1 MVLLESS
8 EGRKCAPWMLQLVFN
23 KILTFPLDQFWVE
36 KHGCGGG
43 REGGWGQAP
52 PAIYIKGK
60 SLSSKQL
67 SLCMAEFVCMVSI
80 FCIVLPQ
87 FVIAMTIIFYSET
100 SIKRTPN

>member
-8 EGRKCAPWMLQLVFN
+8 EGRKRAPWMLQLVFN

-52 PAIYIKGK
+52 SLLFTLKAIPFQANSCECAWL
-60 SLSSKQL
+60 SLS
-67 SLCMAEFVCMVSI
+67 AW
-80 FCIVLPQ
+80 
-87 FVIAMTIIFYSET
+87 
-100 SIKRTPN
+100 

>member
-8 EGRKCAPWMLQLVFN
+8 EGRKREPWTLQLVFN
-23 KILTFPLDQFWVE
+23 RILTFPYDQFWVE
-36 KHGCGGG
+36 KHGCSGG
-43 REGGWGQAP
+43 RKGGWGQAP
-52 PAIYIKGK
+52 LPLLFTLKA
-60 SLSSKQL
+60 KQTA
-67 SLCMAEFVCMVSI
+67 MTVAEFVCMESI

>member
-8 EGRKCAPWMLQLVFN
+8 EGRKRAPWMLQLVFN

-52 PAIYIKGK
+52 PSAIYIKGN
-60 SLSSKQL
+60 SFSSKQL
-67 SLCMAEFVCMVSI
+67 
-80 FCIVLPQ
+80 
-87 FVIAMTIIFYSET
+87 
-100 SIKRTPN
+100 

>member
-23 KILTFPLDQFWVE
+23 KIFTFPLDQFWVE

-43 REGGWGQAP
+43 REGVWGKAPPSPP
-52 PAIYIKGK
+52 PAIYIKGN

-67 SLCMAEFVCMVSI
+67 
-80 FCIVLPQ
+80 
-87 FVIAMTIIFYSET
+87 
-100 SIKRTPN
+100 